1 MKKRIFLVSTE
12 KKRVPRK
19 ICYYVSEIKENG
31 IELID
36 NDTKTNH
43 FISGASA
50 VIRSILI
57 KTVTNILASKGI
69 HLEEEGFMIIHVDCS
84 ELGYTNQINV

>member
-12 KKRVPRK
+12 KKRVLRK
-19 ICYYVSEIKENG
+19 ICYYVLEVKENG

-36 NDTKTNH
+36 NETRTNH
-43 FISGASA
+43 FIAGASA
-50 VIRSILI
+50 VTRSVLI
-57 KTVTNILASKGI
+57 KTVTNILTSKGI

-84 ELGYTNQINV
+84 ELGYVNQINV